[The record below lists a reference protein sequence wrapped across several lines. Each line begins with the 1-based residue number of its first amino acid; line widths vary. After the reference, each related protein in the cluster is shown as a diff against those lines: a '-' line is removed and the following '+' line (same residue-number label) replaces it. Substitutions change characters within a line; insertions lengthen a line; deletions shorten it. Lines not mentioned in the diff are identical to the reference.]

1 MPSSTSSWAEPGVP
15 TTRISVTAVLIIGLA
30 LPLVGCSGEDLDEIY
45 AGEPP
50 FTQLTFADEF
60 DGPDVDTT
68 VWRVADEPEHYWPD
82 MPWRRNYK
90 AENVYIE
97 DGALVI
103 RVQREAYGFSTGA
116 VTTGSWGEAST
127 FEQAYGRFEARVQ
140 FPTQQGHWSA
150 FWLWNTTQGTP
161 GDEGRNGSEIDIVE
175 RAWLVDRAQHA
186 LNWDGYGEDRGT
198 AYHHVEGLGLDD
210 DGWHTF
216 RLDWYPEE
224 YVFFVDGV
232 ETWRTDV
239 DGVCQVP
246 NYILITDEIGN
257 FGVGPDEWGVGP
269 IDDAD
274 LPDYFRIDYVRVWA
288 YTPE

>member
-1 MPSSTSSWAEPGVP
+1 MLS
-15 TTRISVTAVLIIGLA
+15 RIFIAVIA
-30 LPLVGCSGEDLDEIY
+30 LSLVGCSDPGLDEIY

-60 DGPDVDTT
+60 DGPEIDDTL
-68 VWRVADEPEHYWPD
+68 WRVADEHEDAFPESK
-82 MPWRRNYK
+82 WRRNYK

-103 RVQREAYGFSTGA
+103 RVQREDVGFSTGSVA
-116 VTTGSWGEAST
+116 TGYYDEVSR

-140 FPTQQGHWSA
+140 FPTQQGHWPA

-161 GDEGRNGSEIDIVE
+161 GDEGRNGSEIDVFE
-175 RAWLVDRAQHA
+175 KPWLIDRAQHA
-186 LNWDGYGEDRGT
+186 LNWDGYGEDRGI
-198 AYHHVEGLGLDD
+198 AHQKIEGMGLDD
-210 DGWHTF
+210 GGWHTF
-216 RLDWYPEE
+216 RLDWYPDE

-246 NYILITDEIGN
+246 DYILITDEIGN